1 MANGLSFFR
10 PLELNCLRPI
20 CVPRKDSAKKD
31 PLASEVELGVEFVAH
46 HKSQVTLY
54 AGIAVVVLLVIRRP
68 FVLPEI
74 QQAAAREEALAKARL
89 VMGATV
95 GTATPGSNL
104 NFPTQDEKDK
114 AQITAFTK
122 VADQY
127 PSSAEGA
134 LARLT
139 VGSLKMDKG
148 DLDGAISDY
157 RQVMDKGPT
166 ELASSAKLAVA
177 QLLWGQGKADEGK
190 KLLQDLIDHPTIFV
204 SSEQAKLA
212 LARLQLD
219 SNPAEARKL
228 LESLDKASPVIKNQS
243 TELIGQL
250 PK

>member
-1 MANGLSFFR
+1 MSSSHLS
-10 PLELNCLRPI
+10 
-20 CVPRKDSAKKD
+20 RKDLKKD
-31 PLASEVELGVEFVAH
+31 PLASEVELGVEYVAH

-54 AGIAVVVLLVIRRP
+54 AGIAVVV
-68 FVLPEI
+68 VLAI
-74 QQAAAREEALAKARL
+74 GGFLFYRNQQAAAREEALAKARL
-89 VMGATV
+89 VLGATV
-95 GTATPGSNL
+95 GTATPGSTL

-114 AQITAFTK
+114 VQVAAFTK

-134 LARLT
+134 ISRMT
-139 VGSLKMDKG
+139 VASLKMDKG

-157 RQVMDKGPT
+157 RQVIDKGPS
-166 ELASSAKLAVA
+166 ELASSAKLAAA
-177 QLLWGQGKADEGK
+177 QLLWGQGKTDEGK
-190 KLLQDLIDHPTIFV
+190 KLLQDLIDHPTTFV

-212 LARLQLD
+212 LARLQID
-219 SNPAEARKL
+219 SNPAEAKKL